1 MVIDPSEDGPQR
13 RREGL
18 CAGAGT
24 GSGSGPDAGAR
35 IRILIVEDEEMIRS
49 MLVRLAAL
57 EGWDCEV
64 AESAAEARVA
74 FEQDPARFDL
84 LITDVMMPGESG
96 VQLYRHLATIRPD
109 LPVLFM
115 SGFSEDRLAGL
126 GRIEAPHAFLDK
138 PFRRQRLIEMIER
151 VLAGR

>member
-1 MVIDPSEDGPQR
+1 MVTGPSDERGR
-13 RREGL
+13 ARREN
-18 CAGAGT
+18 ARA
-24 GSGSGPDAGAR
+24 DAGADGDAESAGR
-35 IRILIVEDEEMIRS
+35 IRILIVEDEEMIRT
-49 MLVRLAAL
+49 MLVRLASL

-64 AESAAEARVA
+64 AESAAEARAA
-74 FEQDPARFDL
+74 FEQDPAGFDL

-126 GRIEAPHAFLDK
+126 GNIQAPHAFLDK
-138 PFRRQRLIEMIER
+138 PFRRQRLVEMIER
-151 VLAGR
+151 VLGAR